1 MPDTLLPS
9 SGLVDADRL
18 DLTSSSP
25 GVRAGREYSFPWEER
40 EKRQL
45 AIDAHMRRGLGV
57 QMGRRDG
64 ESSQMGWKE
73 LARQRAGR
81 VGGVGSRDDAEL
93 CVGEADLTLGS

>member
-9 SGLVDADRL
+9 SGLADADRL

-45 AIDAHMRRGLGV
+45 SIDTHARSGRELRV
-57 QMGRRDG
+57 QMGRRTRAP
-64 ESSQMGWKE
+64 SQMGRRE
-73 LARQRAGR
+73 MARQREGEGRAGWR
-81 VGGVGSRDDAEL
+81 RMASVHGRMQ
-93 CVGEADLTLGS
+93 T